1 MKKTIS
7 PNYFPKNTFAVGGVI
22 ALDATTGMILHI
34 STSLCQSLGY
44 QKNEISGI
52 YWKFIVENR
61 PVMALKNRENANP
74 AFLLDKTGNKIPCFV
89 ESEYREKKEKKMIWN
104 TVLYDLDTKESEE
117 ITQNKA
123 IDKTESE
130 IFSVILH
137 DLKSPIDQIEALVNL
152 QTMYPED
159 TNWILETNKMLL
171 ASVEQ
176 SKRLLENLNAF
187 LHRDMGFLTNNDM
200 FSVEKTVAEVL
211 SELNFKILRKKL
223 NLYTDVKTET
233 KIQHNEFLVKTVL
246 RNLLHNA
253 VKFTHEGG
261 EIKIFSYEK
270 DCETLILTVEDTGK
284 GIPPE
289 IMPILFNPDKAKKRK
304 GTADESGSGLGLYF
318 CKKMLDKA
326 EIPLSVHSS
335 PKGTIFH
342 LELKK
347 I

>member
-1 MKKTIS
+1 MKKSIS
-7 PNYFPKNTFAVGGVI
+7 PTQFPHNTFAVGGVI
-22 ALDATTGMILHI
+22 ALDATTGMILYI
-34 STSLCQSLGY
+34 SASLCQSLGY
-44 QKNEISGI
+44 HKNEISGI

-61 PVMALKNRENANP
+61 PVLASKNRENANP

-104 TVLYDLDTKESEE
+104 TVFYDLNGKENEKIVE
-117 ITQNKA
+117 NKA
-123 IDKTESE
+123 IEKTENE

-152 QTMYPED
+152 QTMYPAD

-171 ASVEQ
+171 VSVEQ
-176 SKRLLENLNAF
+176 SKRLIENLNAF
-187 LHRDMGFLTNNDM
+187 LHRDMGFLTNNDI
-200 FSVEKTVAEVL
+200 FALEKTTAEVL
-211 SELNFKILRKKL
+211 TELNFKISCKKL
-223 NLYTDVKTET
+223 NLYTDVKKDT
-233 KIQHNEFLVKTVL
+233 KVQHNEFLVKTVL

-270 DCETLILTVEDTGK
+270 DHETIILSVEDSGK

-289 IMPILFNPDKAKKRK
+289 LMPILFQPDKAKKRK

-326 EIPLSVHSS
+326 KIPISVQSS
-335 PKGTIFH
+335 PAGTVFQ

-347 I
+347 V